1 MSAWKELV
9 KLALLGT
16 DKARLQENLLPEALR
31 HTLSQA
37 DAADPEAYFYK
48 AAALTYMYEKAGK
61 LPADTP
67 IPSVGQAEEE
77 SKPEIPATLRVL
89 MPELLR
95 EESRR
100 PELLAFLFEKIA
112 QKGWVLPPEFLV
124 QVLKVATLPPF
135 KRLQTLLRE
144 IVGTRGLWL
153 HQFNPAWKY
162 LIQVDPEQI
171 WQEGTNAERRQL
183 LSDLRKTDP
192 NKALE
197 WLKEA
202 METETN
208 ARERKELIR
217 IFQAQPNAA
226 ETEFLESLYL
236 QLPQPKEAAKTAQI
250 EIRRLL
256 SEILL
261 SSPHSNLFQDITNQL
276 KVYAVTQ
283 KQMLGLRNKIT
294 LQIPQKE
301 DKLLN
306 NKLMCD
312 HFGFDNVSPLPG
324 VSDPEFWFCELLRC
338 LHPSAWEQVFQD
350 MSWADILSLLQK
362 TEPIQKKVN
371 LPLVQ
376 QLAQAL
382 ARTRYRKGV
391 LAYTREFGVDESNYF
406 MLNALQADELEKYI
420 LNKSQGVIPPY
431 LREVLGQQPEPWSK
445 PFSRFMLKC
454 FTTAVPGGY
463 HNQEFAKILSLCMH
477 FDPVVLDELFEISR
491 MENRDW
497 QQQVIRSQFVMPL
510 IRLLELRQTIQH
522 ILDKH

>member
-9 KLALLGT
+9 KMALLGT

-31 HTLSQA
+31 PVLSHA
-37 DAADPEAYFYK
+37 DPADPEAYFYK

-67 IPSVGQAEEE
+67 IPSLGQAEEE
-77 SKPEIPATLRVL
+77 TKPEIPAALRVL

-95 EESRR
+95 EESRH
-100 PELLAFLFEKIA
+100 PELLAWVFEKIA
-112 QKGWVLPPEFLV
+112 QKCWVLPPEFLV
-124 QVLKVATLPPF
+124 QVLQLATLAPF
-135 KRLQTLLRE
+135 KRLRMPLRE
-144 IVGTRGLWL
+144 VVGARGLWL
-153 HQFNPAWKY
+153 QQFNPAWKY
-162 LIQVDPEQI
+162 LALTNPEQI

-183 LSDLRKTDP
+183 LSDLRNTDP
-192 NKALE
+192 VQALQ
-197 WLKEA
+197 WFKEA

-226 ETEFLESLYL
+226 ETAFLEILYE
-236 QLPQPKEAAKTAQI
+236 QLPPPKETGKAAQI

-261 SSPHSNLFQDITNQL
+261 SSPHSTLFQDITRQL
-276 KVYAVTQ
+276 KAYAVTQ

-301 DKLLN
+301 DNLLN
-306 NKLMCD
+306 SKQMCD
-312 HFGFDNVSPLPG
+312 QFCFDNVSPLPG

-350 MSWADILSLLQK
+350 MSWADILALLQK

-371 LPLVQ
+371 LPLLH

-382 ARTRYRKGV
+382 ARTRYRKAV
-391 LAYTREFGVDESNYF
+391 QAYTREFGVDESNYF
-406 MLNALQADELEKYI
+406 MLNALQADELEKFI

-431 LREVLGQQPEPWSK
+431 LREVLAQQPEPWSK

-491 MENRDW
+491 MENREW
-497 QQQVIRSQFVMPL
+497 QQQVIRSQLVMPL

-522 ILDKH
+522 ILNKH